1 MAEGRDRRRT
11 AEARG
16 RRAERLAGW
25 WLRLR
30 GYRVLA
36 RDFRVPVGEID
47 IVACRGRVLAFVE
60 VKRRKSLDAAAW
72 AITPRQRQR
81 IARAA
86 SAFLQRHPAYRHC
99 DCRFDALLIAPGR
112 FPRHLKDA
120 WRPSDPP

>member
-1 MAEGRDRRRT
+1 MTDNHNHRQR

-30 GYRVLA
+30 GYRILA
-36 RDFRVPVGEID
+36 RDYRAPVGEID
-47 IVACRGRVLAFVE
+47 IVACRGRLLAFIE
-60 VKRRKSLDAAAW
+60 VKRRESLDDAAW

-81 IARAA
+81 IALAA
-86 SAFLQRHPAYRHC
+86 KAFLQGHPAYRRC

-120 WRPSDPP
+120 WRPSESP